1 MNDDGLPSRA
11 LDNINNNNTNNN
23 NNNDFE
29 KKPLQSI
36 NTFCYT
42 LIQQL
47 FWRPFGW
54 QNVPWGPISV
64 AYDTRW
70 VFHVSSEKE
79 KIKIRAGVFL
89 HSVKPDGHGSP
100 TGWSALRGPLFR

>member
-23 NNNDFE
+23 NYYYFKKKPPSRALDNINNNNTNNNNFE

-36 NTFCYT
+36 NSFCYT

-47 FWRPFGW
+47 FGDPLDGRMYHGGQFLWRMIPGGYFM
-54 QNVPWGPISV
+54 
-64 AYDTRW
+64 Y
-70 VFHVSSEKE
+70 
-79 KIKIRAGVFL
+79 
-89 HSVKPDGHGSP
+89 
-100 TGWSALRGPLFR
+100 LRKKKK